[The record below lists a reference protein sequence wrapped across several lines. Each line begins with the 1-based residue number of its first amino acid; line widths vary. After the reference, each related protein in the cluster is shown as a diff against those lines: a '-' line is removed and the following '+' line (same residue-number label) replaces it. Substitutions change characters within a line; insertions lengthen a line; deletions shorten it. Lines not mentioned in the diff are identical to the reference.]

1 MDMNINQGMEN
12 IRLGIRSIGKTI
24 SEVVQ
29 RFADRVRT
37 QNPPSN
43 STVATKLAEN
53 SIKEDDPN
61 VLRFNENSHSIIP
74 RNIAHLAYNPPE
86 QTETPE
92 KELTNLPSVFEPV
105 FITDKSSNRFKE
117 FNANM
122 TELLGRPVEKSQHQ
136 DYKKAIDLYNNAM
149 QEINTLASNS
159 HADEN
164 SLNNLLDELNS
175 LHAIG
180 SFSGNPLHVIQQMTH
195 EMNDFIFNSKR

>member
-1 MDMNINQGMEN
+1 MDMNISRGLEN
-12 IRLGIRSIGKTI
+12 IRQGIISIGKSI

-61 VLRFNENSHSIIP
+61 VLRFKENSQSVIP
-74 RNIAHLAYNPPE
+74 RNVAHLATPI
-86 QTETPE
+86 QTEMSE
-92 KELTNLPSVFEPV
+92 KELNNLPVTVFEPN
-105 FITDKSSNRFKE
+105 FITDKNSNRFKE

-122 TELLGRPVEKSQHQ
+122 TELLGRSPQYQ
-136 DYKKAIDLYNNAM
+136 DYKKVIASYNNAM

-159 HADEN
+159 HVAEN
-164 SLNNLLDELNS
+164 ELNNLLDELNS
-175 LHAIG
+175 IHAIG
-180 SFSGNPLHVIQQMTH
+180 SFSNNPLHIIGQMTH
-195 EMNDFIFNSKR
+195 EMNDYIYNWKRSPS